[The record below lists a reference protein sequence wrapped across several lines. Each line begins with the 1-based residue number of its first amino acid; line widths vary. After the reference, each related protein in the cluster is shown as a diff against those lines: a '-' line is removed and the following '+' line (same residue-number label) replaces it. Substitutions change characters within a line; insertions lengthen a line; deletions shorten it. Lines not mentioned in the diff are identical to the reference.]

1 MPVAEELAVGKPRFA
16 PRARVAP
23 DLSHPAMTVNLDAGS
38 IEHVVNDTGARVD
51 STAPGVPSYVVD
63 YPAP

>member
-1 MPVAEELAVGKPRFA
+1 MRLHHV
-16 PRARVAP
+16 
-23 DLSHPAMTVNLDAGS
+23 MTVNLDAGS
-38 IEHVVNDTGARVD
+38 IEHVVTGVGARVD